1 MHKKLAIIL
10 RYLSYGKIS
19 VALSVEELNRFSV
32 RSIVRGKG
40 LGKILLNAFIEDV
53 SKNGFNWVYLEM
65 SDTQRVAAG
74 LYEKFG
80 FKKIGEGTLCHVIGP
95 YIPTCFHGAYV
106 VKYIYQIES
115 SSL

>member
-1 MHKKLAIIL
+1 
-10 RYLSYGKIS
+10 
-19 VALSVEELNRFSV
+19 
-32 RSIVRGKG
+32 
-40 LGKILLNAFIEDV
+40 
-53 SKNGFNWVYLEM
+53 M